1 MYANLETL
9 HLQLFSA
16 PLLSECLNQHCH
28 SSSRGFEP
36 LFTASIHT
44 KTRWNRFEIY
54 PWLISNRT
62 LQTFPNKDMFGKK
75 TITKNL
81 LTMHY
86 TIWQENYQDNF
97 LLIRYEAI
105 GEIVFPITT
114 RFLLPFNYS
123 GLTRNGMTTFEKI
136 VVFQKQRKRR
146 VKHTRNWMELNGT
159 DLNKKNV
166 KNQLPKWSKKET
178 NEKHRHYRLNPT
190 N

>member
-1 MYANLETL
+1 MNDICNK
-9 HLQLFSA
+9 
-16 PLLSECLNQHCH
+16 PILNHQID
-28 SSSRGFEP
+28 
-36 LFTASIHT
+36 L
-44 KTRWNRFEIY
+44 
-54 PWLISNRT
+54 
-62 LQTFPNKDMFGKK
+62 KK
-75 TITKNL
+75 NITKNL

-146 VKHTRNWMELNGT
+146 VKHTRN
-159 DLNKKNV
+159 
-166 KNQLPKWSKKET
+166 
-178 NEKHRHYRLNPT
+178 
-190 N
+190 